1 MRFDLL
7 DYQRAAAIDCLDRL
21 NRGRMDWANHGARSS
36 FALSAVTGAGKTV
49 IASAVIEAMIHGSA
63 DLGVD
68 PDPRAAFLWVTDDP
82 ALNRQTRMKM
92 LASSDLL
99 QPARLAVLD
108 NDFLDSTLAPNR
120 VYFLNIQK
128 LSKSAGL
135 AHGGHN
141 LRAHSMWEILG
152 NTINGAN
159 VDLYLVLDEAHRGM
173 KAVSDRKSIVQRIIS
188 GQGGSNPPAPVVW
201 GISATIARFAA
212 AMDDQS
218 HTRTTYPPVEVD
230 INGVR
235 ASGLVKDEI
244 VLDEPNESGTFSGTL
259 LREAVR
265 TTLDFER
272 RWADYSAS
280 QDEPEVRPVLVVQ
293 VTDKASHASLS
304 ATVGTIE
311 SEWPDLGPDAVAHV
325 FGDHVRLNLATRAV
339 DWVPPESI
347 QGDTEIRVVL
357 AKQAI
362 STGWDCPRAEVLY
375 SERPAK
381 DVTHIAQIIGR
392 MVRQPLTHRIAT
404 DDFLNTVACYLPLF
418 NRDAL
423 GSIKS
428 ELEGTGKGNGDHR
441 VGSTVVRRGAIFER
455 NKTVAADVFQGII
468 TLPSVPAPDAYAD
481 PLRRAKE
488 LARLLTDTARGEA
501 LLPEAGALLTKAL
514 MFKLDG
520 MAAQY
525 AEQVDRN
532 VIDLEHVDV
541 RRSRLSILNNELGTE
556 TRSIATHASDLMHDA
571 GKIINRI
578 KEGVGKDYLAHRAAR
593 RTTDQDLLDV
603 RVQVAALFMID
614 EVRSEIGEEATK
626 WVRTQLAR
634 FHAEI
639 ANTTGATRDAF
650 RRIQEQT
657 TEPEP
662 VTVDLRDNA
671 VAATVDGDGEELHT
685 YPGHI
690 YSDESGAYPLR
701 LNDWEEVVVRK
712 ELGRRS
718 FAGWYRNPSRPS
730 PSALRIAY
738 RSDNGMWTSVQPDF
752 VFASRR
758 DDGTVGL
765 SIVDPHG
772 DHLADA
778 LPKLRAL
785 AGYAEQFGERFI
797 RIESISK
804 VGDQLVVLDLLDPK
818 VRTAVRAFT
827 GAEVQVLY
835 QSSPARAYA

>member
-7 DYQRAAAIDCLDRL
+7 DYQRAAAMDCLHRL
-21 NRGRMDWANHGARSS
+21 NRGRLDWANHGAHSS

-49 IASAVIEAMIHGSA
+49 IASAVIEAMIHGSS
-63 DLGVD
+63 DLGTD

-82 ALNRQTRMKM
+82 SLNRQTRMKM
-92 LASSDLL
+92 LASSDML
-99 QPARLAVLD
+99 QPARLSVLD
-108 NDFLDSTLAPNR
+108 NDFLDSTLAANR

-135 AHGGHN
+135 AQGGHN
-141 LRAHSMWEILG
+141 LRQHSMWEILG
-152 NTINGAN
+152 NTINGGN

-173 KAVSDRKSIVQRIIS
+173 KAVSDRKSVVQRIIS
-188 GQGGSNPPAPVVW
+188 GQSGSNPPTPVVW
-201 GISATIARFAA
+201 GISATISRFTV
-212 AMDDQS
+212 AMEG
-218 HTRTTYPPVEVD
+218 TINRTTYPPVEVD

-272 RWADYSAS
+272 RWANYSSS
-280 QDEPEVRPVLVVQ
+280 QDEPGVLPVLVVQ
-293 VTDKASHASLS
+293 VTDKASDASLS
-304 ATVGTIE
+304 ATVATIE
-311 SEWPDLGPDAVAHV
+311 SEWPNLGPEAVAHV
-325 FGDHVRLNLATRAV
+325 FGEHVRLNLSSRAV

-392 MVRQPLTHRIAT
+392 MVRQPLTHRIGT

-428 ELEGTGKGNGDHR
+428 ELEGTGSGNGDHR
-441 VGSTVVRRGAIFER
+441 VGSTIVRRGAIFER
-455 NKTVAADVFQGII
+455 NRAIAADVFSEII

-488 LARLLTDTARGEA
+488 LARLLTDTAKGEA
-501 LLPEAGALLTKAL
+501 LLPVAGALLTKAL
-514 MFKLDG
+514 MAKLDG

-532 VIDLEHVDV
+532 VIDLETVDV
-541 RRSRLSILNNELGTE
+541 RRSRLSILNNELGSE
-556 TRSIATHASDLMHDA
+556 TRSISTHASDLMHDA
-571 GKIINRI
+571 GRIINRI

-593 RTTDQDLLDV
+593 RPAHQDLLDV
-603 RVQVAALFMID
+603 RVQVAALFTID
-614 EVRSEIGEEATK
+614 DVRSQIGEEATK

-657 TEPEP
+657 TEPEA
-662 VTVDLRDNA
+662 VTIDLRDNA
-671 VAATVDGDGEELHT
+671 VAATVDGDGTELRT
-685 YPGHI
+685 YPGHV
-690 YSDESGAYPLR
+690 YADESGVYPLR
-701 LNDWEEVVVRK
+701 LNDWEEVVVNS
-712 ELGRRS
+712 ELGRPS

-738 RSDNGMWTSVQPDF
+738 RSDAGVWTSVQPDF

-778 LPKLRAL
+778 LPKLKAL
-785 AGYAEQFGERFI
+785 AGYAEQFGDRFI

-804 VGDQLVVLDLLDPK
+804 VGDDLMVLDLLDPK
-818 VRTAVRAFT
+818 VRTVVRSFT